1 MDLAPDETLLFDGH
15 PSWRSI
21 LGFYV
26 KGSLVAIVAGAIAP
40 LAGAATGIGVAVVLA
55 ILSMVVL
62 VGLFKRIAI
71 TYEVSDQRLWIRR
84 GLLSRAVQQTRL
96 TRVQG
101 VTTHQSAFQ
110 RLLRIGTVEFDTA
123 AGEDYDFA
131 FVGVADP
138 DDISRRVDEAIRAM
152 PVHG

>member
-1 MDLAPDETLLFDGH
+1 MDLGPGETLLFDGH

-26 KGSLVAIVAGAIAP
+26 KGLLVAVVAGAISR
-40 LAGAATGIGVAVVLA
+40 LAGAATGIAVAIALA
-55 ILSMVVL
+55 ILSVVVL
-62 VGLFKRIAI
+62 VGLLKRVAV

-84 GLLSRAVQQTRL
+84 GLLSRAVQETRL

-101 VTTHQSAFQ
+101 VNTHQSFLQ
-110 RLLRIGTVEFDTA
+110 RVLRIGTVEFDTA
-123 AGEDYDFA
+123 AGDDYDFA
-131 FVGVADP
+131 FVGVANP
-138 DDISRRVDEAIRAM
+138 GDISRRVDEAIRAM